1 LEYLAF
7 LLWCFAV
14 ALVGGLVGLVLGNLR
29 LPATLLLA
37 AGPAAGAGA
46 NLMISAVAAGTAAIA
61 HVRAGRVNWTL
72 VAWMAPASVA
82 GAVGGALLSGALSGP
97 VLLGAISV
105 VLAVSGVQLL
115 RLPPRPR
122 LRAGTGAGTGA
133 PTRAGSRA
141 PLRAGAGAPTRA
153 GAGAPTRAGAG
164 APTRAGTG
172 APTRAGS
179 RAEADL
185 PTGGPDLHVVRAA
198 LSGALIGVLGG
209 IVGLILGSLRMPAL
223 LRVVGEAPARAAGTN
238 VVVGLF
244 VGVAGALGHLPS
256 ASPDWGIVAIGS
268 AGSIPGALL
277 GSRLTGR
284 LNEHDLVRA
293 IGFVLLVAAAGTAI
307 QAVV

>member
-1 LEYLAF
+1 MRTASGCSPTGTEERGRSGLPSSGNSNRLSTAVEYLAF

-14 ALVGGLVGLVLGNLR
+14 ALAGGLVGLVLGNLR

-46 NLMISAVAAGTAAIA
+46 NLMISAVAAATAAIA
-61 HVRAGRVNWTL
+61 HVRAGRINWTL

-97 VLLGAISV
+97 VLLGAISI
-105 VLAVSGVQLL
+105 VLLVSGAQLL
-115 RLPPRPR
+115 RSPPPARPP
-122 LRAGTGAGTGA
+122 GARTDSG
-133 PTRAGSRA
+133 
-141 PLRAGAGAPTRA
+141 
-153 GAGAPTRAGAG
+153 
-164 APTRAGTG
+164 
-172 APTRAGS
+172 
-179 RAEADL
+179 
-185 PTGGPDLHVVRAA
+185 DLHLVRAA

-244 VGVAGALGHLPS
+244 VGVAGSLGHLPS

-284 LNEHDLVRA
+284 LDEHQLVRA
-293 IGFVLLVAAAGTAI
+293 IGVVLLIAAVGTAA
-307 QAVV
+307 QGAT